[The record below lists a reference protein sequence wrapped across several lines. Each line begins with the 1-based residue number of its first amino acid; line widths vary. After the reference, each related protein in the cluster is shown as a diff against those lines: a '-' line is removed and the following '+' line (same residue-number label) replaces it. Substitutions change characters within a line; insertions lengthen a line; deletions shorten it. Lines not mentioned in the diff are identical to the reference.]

1 MRKHARLIFGFCLLA
16 ITTLAQQN
24 KKSLLYDLVTQKHQA
39 VKTFPTTVLFKEV
52 TSSASSRVTDLL
64 SNKTILSLNRQA
76 AMQTFTDRPSAIS
89 LSVPAGKGVNW
100 VLELVQQDIN
110 TSANFSF
117 GTIDASGIQ
126 HKNSAGQGLHYRG
139 YIKGDSSSF
148 ASFSL
153 FANGQVMGIFCNAK
167 GNFTIGKLNGD
178 VADYLVYNN
187 KDLNAPIYFNCSITE
202 NPQVASK
209 KNKEQ
214 TTLDITGTGFPLS
227 CKKVSMYWEADYKL
241 YHNNFSDNMAA
252 TQNYIAGVFNQVAT
266 MYQNEGILLELRNSN
281 IWTAAD
287 PYNSTTANAA
297 LDAFRIRWNGLNNT
311 FKGDLAMLI
320 DGAPTNNGGVAYLQE
335 NNLCNRNFAFGY
347 CDVYGAYSTV
357 PVYSWDVHVI
367 THEIGH
373 LLGSHHTHWCG
384 WNTGPNGICGAIDNC
399 FTLEPGDTCSTC
411 AAKNDINNTL
421 KPFTGTVMSY
431 CHLVSAVGVNLAN
444 GFGPLPGAAI
454 RKSVNQSGCSV
465 TVNKWT
471 GAISTAW
478 ENTGNW
484 NCGTI
489 PDANTEVIIA
499 GGLKNYPVVKSM
511 AICKSIQQLP
521 KTSLRVNA
529 GFILTIAGE
538 PSN

>member
-1 MRKHARLIFGFCLLA
+1 MKKHARLIFGFCLLA
-16 ITTLAQQN
+16 ITTQAQQN
-24 KKSLLYDLVTQKHQA
+24 KKSLLYDLVTQKHQT
-39 VKTFPTTVLFKEV
+39 VKTFPIIPLFKEIAW
-52 TSSASSRVTDLL
+52 SPSARVAGLL
-64 SNKTILSLNRQA
+64 SNKMVLSLNRQA
-76 AMQTFTDRPSAIS
+76 AMQTFTDRLPAIS
-89 LSVPAGKGVNW
+89 LSVPAGKGVKW
-100 VLELVQQDIN
+100 ILELVQQDIN
-110 TSANFSF
+110 TIANFSF

-167 GNFTIGKLNGD
+167 GNFTIGKLNDTG
-178 VADYLVYNN
+178 VDYVVYNN
-187 KDLNAPIYFNCSITE
+187 KDLKAPIYFNCRTTEISPVSIR
-202 NPQVASK
+202 Q
-209 KNKEQ
+209 NKEPVML
-214 TTLDITGTGFPLS
+214 TTTDILAPIS
-227 CKKVSMYWEADYKL
+227 CKKICMYWEVDYKL

-252 TQNYIAGVFNQVAT
+252 TQNYITGVFNQVAT
-266 MYQNEGILLELRNSN
+266 MYQNEGILLELRNCN
-281 IWTAAD
+281 IWTTAD
-287 PYNSTTANAA
+287 PYTTTTANSA
-297 LDAFRIRWNGLNNT
+297 LDAFRTRWNNLNNT

-320 DGAPTNNGGVAYLQE
+320 DGAPTNNGGVAYLQQ
-335 NNLCNRNFAFGY
+335 NSLCDRNFAFGY
-347 CDVYGAYSTV
+347 SDVFGAYSTV

-373 LLGSHHTHWCG
+373 LLGAHHTHWCG
-384 WNTGPNGICGAIDNC
+384 WNTGPNGVCGAIDNC
-399 FTLEPGDTCSTC
+399 YTLEPGDTCSTC
-411 AAKNDINNTL
+411 ASKNDINNKLT
-421 KPFTGTVMSY
+421 PFTGTVMSY

-489 PDANTEVIIA
+489 PDANTEVIIV

-529 GFILTIAGE
+529 GFILTIAGA
-538 PSN
+538 P